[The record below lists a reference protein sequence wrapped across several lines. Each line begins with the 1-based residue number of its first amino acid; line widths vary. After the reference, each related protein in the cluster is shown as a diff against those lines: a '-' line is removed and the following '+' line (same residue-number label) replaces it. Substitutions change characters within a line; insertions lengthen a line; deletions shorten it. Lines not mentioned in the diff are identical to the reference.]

1 MVTVLLLPYHKAIAS
16 AHEHRPK
23 PDVTHVVVVHLDQ
36 IFNFFGVDRKSEVLL
51 VVGLGQALIA
61 QLEKKLNL
69 TQIRPWWQSS
79 LECYD

>member
-36 IFNFFGVDRKSEVLL
+36 IVNFFGVDRKSEVLL
-51 VVGLGQALIA
+51 VVGLVQSLIT
-61 QLEKKLNL
+61 QLEK
-69 TQIRPWWQSS
+69 
-79 LECYD
+79 

>member
-61 QLEKKLNL
+61 QLKKN
-69 TQIRPWWQSS
+69 
-79 LECYD
+79 